1 MPAETA
7 RDGARETAKGP
18 AHGSGKK
25 SWWQALKVYRHPRV
39 LVMLFLGFSA
49 GLPFLL
55 IFSTLSIW
63 LREADISRTEIGFF
77 SWIGIMFSI
86 KVVWAPIIDRTPLPF
101 LTRLLGKRRSW
112 MLLAQIG
119 IAAGLLAIASS
130 DPSTDVVR
138 IALIALFVAFCAA
151 TQDVSIDAYRIEA
164 VAKELQGA
172 MAATYQLGYR
182 MALLTAG
189 AGALYVADFVSWPAA
204 YTAMAACMLVGI
216 LTVFVIQEP
225 EVEVSQQTRERE
237 VEIAGQLEAR
247 ARVSPRLH
255 DAAQWFSSAVVS
267 PFVDFFARN
276 GRLAIA
282 ILALIALYR
291 ISDITM
297 GIMANPLYV
306 DLGFT
311 KSDIAT
317 ASKTVGIPIGI
328 LGAFLGGLLVV
339 RFGLMRPLLLG
350 ALLTVVTNLA
360 FALLAASEAEFGLL
374 LMTVSADN
382 LAGGIAGSVF
392 IAYLSSLTNTAY
404 TATQYAL
411 FSSLFTLAG
420 KFLGGFSG
428 VIVDATSYVHFF
440 IITGLLGIPAI
451 LLVLFLMSRETR
463 ATSVEQAG

>member
-1 MPAETA
+1 MPVEA
-7 RDGARETAKGP
+7 AK
-18 AHGSGKK
+18 KTWRK
-25 SWWQALKVYRHPRV
+25 ALLVYRHPRV
-39 LVMLFLGFSA
+39 LAMLFLGFSA

-55 IFSTLSIW
+55 IFSTLSVW

-86 KVVWAPIIDRTPLPF
+86 KVVWAPIVDRTPLPI

-112 MLLAQIG
+112 MLLAQSG
-119 IAAGLLAIASS
+119 IALGLLAIAAS
-130 DPSTDVVR
+130 DPATDVAGV
-138 IALIALFVAFCAA
+138 ALCALFVAFCAA

-182 MALLTAG
+182 LALLAAG
-189 AGALYVADFVSWPAA
+189 AGALYVADFVSWPVA
-204 YTAMAACMLVGI
+204 YAAMAGCMLVGM
-216 LTVFVIQEP
+216 LTVLVIEEP
-225 EVEVSQQTRERE
+225 SVEVRQETRERE
-237 VEIAGQLEAR
+237 ARLAERLEAR
-247 ARVSPRLH
+247 TGASPRLH
-255 DAAQWFSSAVVS
+255 RAIAWFSSAVVS
-267 PFVDFFARN
+267 PFADFFARN
-276 GRLAIA
+276 GRIAVA

-311 KSDIAT
+311 KTEIAT
-317 ASKTVGIPIGI
+317 ASKTVGIPLII
-328 LGAFLGGLLVV
+328 LGAFLGGFLVA
-339 RFGLMRPLLLG
+339 RFGLFGPLLLG
-350 ALLTVVTNLA
+350 ALLTVATNLA
-360 FALLAASEAEFGLL
+360 FAYLAVSDSTFDLL
-374 LMTVSADN
+374 LLTVSADN
-382 LAGGIAGSVF
+382 LAGGFAGSVF

-428 VIVDATSYVHFF
+428 IIVDATSYQAFF
-440 IITGLLGIPAI
+440 IYAAVLGLPAI
-451 LLVLFLMSRETR
+451 LLVLFLMIREAR
-463 ATSVEQAG
+463 AAPAEQTT

>member
-1 MPAETA
+1 MPSETVREA
-7 RDGARETAKGP
+7 AIGAAKKTWRE
-18 AHGSGKK
+18 
-25 SWWQALKVYRHPRV
+25 ALKVYLNPRV
-39 LVMLFLGFSA
+39 LAMLFLGFSA

-55 IFSTLSIW
+55 IFSTLSVW
-63 LREADISRTEIGFF
+63 LREVDISRTEIGFF
-77 SWIGIMFSI
+77 SWIGITFSI
-86 KVVWAPIIDRTPLPF
+86 KVFWAPIIDRTPLPL

-112 MLLAQIG
+112 MLLAQLG
-119 IAAGLLAIASS
+119 IAAGLLAMALS
-130 DPSTDVVR
+130 DPATDVRRV
-138 IALIALFVAFCAA
+138 ALCALFVAFCAA

-164 VAKELQGA
+164 VAKEIQGA

-189 AGALYVADFVSWPAA
+189 AGALYIADFYSWPAA
-204 YTAMAACMLVGI
+204 YTAMAGCMLVGL
-216 LTVFVIQEP
+216 LTVFVIREP

-237 VEIAGQLEAR
+237 AKLAQALEAR
-247 ARVSPRLH
+247 GGLSPRLRH
-255 DAAQWFSSAVVS
+255 AAEWFSGAVVS

-276 GRLAIA
+276 GWVALV

-291 ISDITM
+291 LSDITM

-306 DLGFT
+306 DLGFS

-328 LGAFLGGLLVV
+328 FGAFLGGFLVV
-339 RFGLMRPLLLG
+339 RFGLMKPLLLG

-360 FALLAASEAEFGLL
+360 FAYLAASEAEFGLL

-382 LAGGIAGSVF
+382 LAGGLAGSVF

-411 FSSLFTLAG
+411 FSSLFTLPG
-420 KFLGGFSG
+420 KTLGGFSG
-428 VIVDATSYVHFF
+428 VLVDATSYVHFF

-451 LLVLFLMSRETR
+451 LLVMFLISRESR
-463 ATSVEQAG
+463 GAPVEQTT